1 MKFNDLA
8 KVPKWAVRQPKEQTI
23 HEQRGAI
30 GRLLGSAGRIQRPSH
45 HEAAEAV
52 AEALE
57 SEPWDPSSGK
67 ARWVTYHLQI
77 QSSERDLNKL
87 DKAIFTEMSLQHS
100 PDNVILIRLE
110 Q

>member
-1 MKFNDLA
+1 MTPRKKD
-8 KVPKWAVRQPKEQTI
+8 Q

-30 GRLLGSAGRIQRPSH
+30 GRLLGSKGRVQRPSH

-52 AEALE
+52 AEALK
-57 SEPWDPSSGK
+57 SEPWDPATGH

-77 QSSERDLNKL
+77 QSSERDLYKL